1 MTTRAGI
8 VLAGGQGTRMGR
20 PKASVELAGR
30 TLAYRAA
37 DMLRAVGCDPVLTVE
52 GGDEGP
58 LAALLEPMVDLE
70 ADDVFVLACD
80 LPLAAPVVER
90 LVENSIA
97 VDDHGREQPLCSRWQ
112 RVPVCEFLQRVL
124 PTGERRMSALVDA
137 MQPALVEATAEELL
151 NVNTPADLAEAAS
164 LLGPS

>member
-8 VLAGGQGTRMGR
+8 VLAGGRSTRMGR
-20 PKASVELAGR
+20 PKASIELAGC
-30 TLAYRAA
+30 TLTHRAA
-37 DMLRAVGCDPVLTVE
+37 DMLRAVGCDPVLVVE

-70 ADDVFVLACD
+70 ADDVYVLACD

-97 VDDHGREQPLCSRWQ
+97 VDDQGREQPLCSRWS
-112 RVPVCEFLQRVL
+112 RATALEFLERVL

-137 MQPALVEATAEELL
+137 MEPARVQATADELL
-151 NVNTPADLAEAAS
+151 NVNTPADLAKAAE
-164 LLGPS
+164 LLFEN